1 MAAQTSTKHETRLFI
16 NGQFSAASDGGTFPL
31 NSPLTRQTIAIVS
44 EATVED
50 TNRAVAAAKAASPA
64 WAALSVHE
72 RGAYMNTL
80 ADLITDHEPELA
92 SLEAVSMGRPVS
104 SYWDAKAAVKKL
116 QYFATAGW
124 NGQGRTSLNTPG
136 FVNLTLRQPFGVVAA
151 IIPWNV
157 PVYVFINKVAPAVAA
172 GNTVVLKSSEK
183 APLTSAKLAELVQKA
198 GFPPGVINVL
208 SGHGHVSGTTL
219 ASHMD
224 VRLITFTGSGRTGR
238 LIREAAAKSNMKNVV
253 LELGGKS
260 PAVIFDDADI
270 ERAAKET
277 SHSIQWNSGQ
287 VCMANSRVYV
297 HASVAER
304 FVELFKESF
313 QAVRLGDPLDPE
325 VNHGPQAD
333 HAQYNTVKKYFEMGK
348 QDGKLA
354 LGGVPEDTVGY
365 FIQPTIFLDTP
376 ENAQIMKD
384 EVFGPIVNINV
395 FTNEEEVIRMAND
408 TEFGLYSAVYTRDI
422 DRALRFVKASEAGT
436 VAINCTS
443 PTGAFDLPFG
453 GYKSSGVA
461 REGIHDSLDNYL
473 ETKTVIIRT
482 G

>member
-1 MAAQTSTKHETRLFI
+1 MTK
-16 NGQFSAASDGGTFPL
+16 
-31 NSPLTRQTIAIVS
+31 
-44 EATVED
+44 
-50 TNRAVAAAKAASPA
+50 
-64 WAALSVHE
+64 
-72 RGAYMNTL
+72 L
-80 ADLITDHEPELA
+80 ADLITDHEEELA

-104 SYWDAKAAVKKL
+104 SYWDAKAAVRKL

-183 APLTSAKLAELVQKA
+183 APLTSAKLAGLVQKA
-198 GFPPGVINVL
+198 GFPRGVINVL
-208 SGHGHVSGTTL
+208 SGHGHVSGATL

-260 PAVIFDDADI
+260 PAVIFDDADL
-270 ERAAKET
+270 ERAANET
-277 SHSIQWNSGQ
+277 SHSVQWNSGQ

-304 FVELFKESF
+304 FVELFKQSF
-313 QAVRLGDPLDPE
+313 KAVRLGDPLDPE

-333 HAQYNTVKKYFEMGK
+333 HAQYNIVKKYFEMGK

-376 ENAQIMKD
+376 ENAQIMKN

-395 FTNEEEVIRMAND
+395 FTNEKEVIRMAND

-422 DRALRFVKASEAGT
+422 DRALRFAKASEAGT

-453 GYKSSGVA
+453 GYKSSGIA

-482 G
+482 E

>member
-1 MAAQTSTKHETRLFI
+1 
-16 NGQFSAASDGGTFPL
+16 
-31 NSPLTRQTIAIVS
+31 
-44 EATVED
+44 
-50 TNRAVAAAKAASPA
+50 
-64 WAALSVHE
+64 
-72 RGAYMNTL
+72 
-80 ADLITDHEPELA
+80 
-92 SLEAVSMGRPVS
+92 
-104 SYWDAKAAVKKL
+104 
-116 QYFATAGW
+116 
-124 NGQGRTSLNTPG
+124 
-136 FVNLTLRQPFGVVAA
+136 
-151 IIPWNV
+151 
-157 PVYVFINKVAPAVAA
+157 
-172 GNTVVLKSSEK
+172 
-183 APLTSAKLAELVQKA
+183 
-198 GFPPGVINVL
+198 
-208 SGHGHVSGTTL
+208 
-219 ASHMD
+219 MD

-260 PAVIFDDADI
+260 PAVIFDDADL
-270 ERAAKET
+270 ERAANET
-277 SHSIQWNSGQ
+277 SHSVQWNSGQ

-313 QAVRLGDPLDPE
+313 KAVRLGDPLDPE

-333 HAQYNTVKKYFEMGK
+333 HAQYNIVKKYFEMGK

-354 LGGVPEDTVGY
+354 IGGVPEDTVGY

-408 TEFGLYSAVYTRDI
+408 TEFGLYSSVYTRDI
-422 DRALRFVKASEAGT
+422 DRALRFAKASEAGT

-482 G
+482 E